1 MRHEQVVQLWTKCQN
16 PFPGTK
22 PHLER
27 QSSYAD
33 KRQLAPGT
41 TNPQI
46 SAFSANINSNY
57 VHPKSASSL
66 FSLPSFTLLYYRL
79 SLLAGL
85 IYDQIY

>member
-57 VHPKSASSL
+57 AHPKSASSL